1 MKARVPALDLLRL
14 VAVLGVV
21 LFHYGFR
28 GPTGLEQTYVAL
40 PELAAF
46 ARYGFLGMPVF
57 FVISGFVIAY
67 SAEAGPRSNLPSP
80 GSSASIRPLCCA

>member
-46 ARYGFLGMPVF
+46 ARYGFLGVPVF
-57 FVISGFVIAY
+57 FVISGFVIARRK
-67 SAEAGPRSNLPSP
+67 AGPRPNLPSP